1 MGESIMRLKGKT
13 ALVTGAASGIG
24 RATARLFAENGAAV
38 ALADLNAEGGR
49 ETERMIASAG
59 GAAHFIQA
67 DVTKVAEARRVIET
81 AVGRLGG
88 LDVLLNAAGVM
99 LFKPI
104 EDCTEED
111 WERVLGVDLKAVF
124 FTSKF
129 AIAAMEKRGGGAIVN
144 ISSGCGLI
152 GVPQNTIY
160 AAAKGGVIGMTRA
173 FAVDCAPKKIRVNCI
188 CPGVIDTPMSR
199 GAFNSLPDPEASI
212 SANLARTP
220 LGRFGQPEEMANT
233 ILFLASDESSY
244 FTGAILAPDG
254 GMTAS

>member
-1 MGESIMRLKGKT
+1 MRLKGKT

-24 RATARLFAENGAAV
+24 RATAKLLAENGAAV
-38 ALADLNAEGGR
+38 ALADLSAEGGR
-49 ETERMIASAG
+49 ETERIITSAG

-67 DVTKVAEARRVIET
+67 DVTKVAEARRVVDA
-81 AVGRLGG
+81 AVGKFGG

-104 EDCTEED
+104 ADSTEED
-111 WERVLGVDLKAVF
+111 WDRVLSVDLKAVF
-124 FTSKF
+124 FTSKY
-129 AIAAMEKRGGGAIVN
+129 AIAAMEKRGGGSIVN

-188 CPGVIDTPMSR
+188 CPGVVDTPMSR
-199 GAFNSLPDPEASI
+199 AAFKSLPDPEAGI
-212 SANLARTP
+212 AANVARTP
-220 LGRFGQPEEMANT
+220 LGRFAEPIEMANT
-233 ILFLASDESSY
+233 ILFLASDDASY

>member
-1 MGESIMRLKGKT
+1 MRLKGKT

-24 RATARLFAENGAAV
+24 RATAKLFAENGAAV
-38 ALADLNAEGGR
+38 ALADLSAEGGR
-49 ETERMIASAG
+49 ETERMITAAG
-59 GAAHFIQA
+59 GAAHFIQT
-67 DVTKVAEARRVIET
+67 DVTKVAEARRLVEA
-81 AVGRLGG
+81 AVAKFGG

-104 EDCTEED
+104 ADSTEED
-111 WERVLGVDLKAVF
+111 WDRVLSVDLKAVF
-124 FTSKF
+124 FTSKY

-173 FAVDCAPKKIRVNCI
+173 FAVDCAAKKIRVNCI
-188 CPGVIDTPMSR
+188 CPGVVDTPMSR
-199 GAFNSLPDPEASI
+199 GAFNSLPDPEGGIA
-212 SANLARTP
+212 ANLAHTP
-220 LGRFGQPEEMANT
+220 LGRFAEPIEMANT

-244 FTGAILAPDG
+244 FTGGILAPDG
-254 GMTAS
+254 GLTAS

>member
-1 MGESIMRLKGKT
+1 MRLKGKT
-13 ALVTGAASGIG
+13 ALVTGAGSGIG
-24 RATARLFAENGAAV
+24 RATAKLFAENGASV

-49 ETERMIASAG
+49 ETERMITSAG

-67 DVTKVAEARRVIET
+67 DVTKVAEARRVVEAT
-81 AVGRLGG
+81 AGKFGG
-88 LDVLLNAAGVM
+88 PDVLLNAAGVM

-104 EDCTEED
+104 ADCTEED

-124 FTSKF
+124 FISKF

-188 CPGVIDTPMSR
+188 CPGVINTPMSR
-199 GAFNSLPDPEASI
+199 GAFQSLPDPEAGI

-220 LGRFGQPEEMANT
+220 LGRFGEPIEMANT
-233 ILFLASDESSY
+233 ILFLVSDEASY
-244 FTGAILAPDG
+244 FTGGILAPDG